1 MTDLTEKWKKGE
13 LKIGFYYVYL
23 KYLEMF
29 SISASSTLSGILE
42 RGNENSLEIIAP
54 VPSYNEWQQLL
65 EEFNTLKVAKE
76 QLKTQIAKL
85 TEIVGV
91 LPLNHSVSNLG
102 YKIKNQRHEINNRIK
117 EINKLK
123 ELLRECYKMLA
134 QYHVE
139 NSEPSL
145 DENIQLLTK
154 INNAIG
160 EKK

>member
-1 MTDLTEKWKKGE
+1 MTDLTQDWKDGKLLG
-13 LKIGFYYVYL
+13 LYWCKITVSPYIEIVYVD
-23 KYLEMF
+23 
-29 SISASSTLSGILE
+29 GIDNIYITEVL
-42 RGNENSLEIIAP
+42 AK
-54 VPSYNEWQQLL
+54 VPSYDEWMEIKNVYFDNEILRL
-65 EEFNTLKVAKE
+65 EKE
-76 QLKTQIAKL
+76 NKELKTQIAKL
-85 TEIVGV
+85 TKIVGV

-117 EINKLK
+117 EIDKLK

-154 INNAIG
+154 IDNAIG
-160 EKK
+160 EK